1 MHKPIPIPQEVINGI
16 EDVIKQS
23 RLAGFN
29 DGYAVGFEKGF
40 KATTEELKVI
50 FDLVISDLSP
60 SEPKNFA
67 DINKVRKD
75 FGLADDSKPAPIKE
89 LMGWAIEE
97 PAKPT
102 PKPRKKR
109 LVSVKALGLSTKTQR
124 ALTIAGITKVRQ
136 LTGMSTSE
144 LRKVPRIG
152 AVSVKEIVAALK
164 KHGRSMRV

>member
-1 MHKPIPIPQEVINGI
+1 MPKPIPIPQEVINDI
-16 EDVIKQS
+16 EDVIDQS

-29 DGYAVGFEKGF
+29 QGHAVGYEEGF
-40 KATTEELKVI
+40 SAAVEQIRAKLGVI
-50 FDLVISDLSP
+50 TSSK
-60 SEPKNFA
+60 PKSFV
-67 DINKVRKD
+67 DIVRED

-109 LVSVKALGLSTKTQR
+109 LVSVKALGLSTKTQN
-124 ALTIAGITKVRQ
+124 ALTRNGITKVKQ
-136 LTGMSTSE
+136 LTEISAAE
-144 LRKVPRIG
+144 LRKLPRIG
-152 AVSVKEIVAALK
+152 AGSVKEIVAALK